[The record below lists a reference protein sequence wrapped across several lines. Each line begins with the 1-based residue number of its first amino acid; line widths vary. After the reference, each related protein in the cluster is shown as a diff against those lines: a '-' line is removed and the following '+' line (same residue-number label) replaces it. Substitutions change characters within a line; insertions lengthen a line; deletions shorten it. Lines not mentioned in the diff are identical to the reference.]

1 MIMLTKFALIIGLML
16 PGFSEP
22 KFQRTEIPTIEEC
35 LSKAKEALEATKTH
49 EGEEY
54 IFSAACFVTGA
65 KANPA

>member
-1 MIMLTKFALIIGLML
+1 MLTKIVLILGLML

-22 KFQRTEIPTIEEC
+22 KLKKTEVPTIEEC

-54 IFSAACFVTGA
+54 IFSAACFVTGT